1 MKPPEEVKL
10 SREDGEALIER
21 IKASNLASDDQG
33 LLVKLIQVYFWLM
46 LAFQETKISLKRL
59 KVALFGKRPKKP
71 KPPEG
76 GSGGIAAGA
85 EITPAPTEPP
95 PTSLAAKSSGED
107 PSAERRVATAAGV
120 PRPIRALK
128 RSYAVIT
135 PLGPVNVVRRVAAA
149 RYTRCPRGS
158 RSGLT
163 ATRCSRRCAKS

>member
-71 KPPEG
+71 KPP
-76 GSGGIAAGA
+76 
-85 EITPAPTEPP
+85 
-95 PTSLAAKSSGED
+95 
-107 PSAERRVATAAGV
+107 
-120 PRPIRALK
+120 
-128 RSYAVIT
+128 
-135 PLGPVNVVRRVAAA
+135 
-149 RYTRCPRGS
+149 
-158 RSGLT
+158 
-163 ATRCSRRCAKS
+163 